1 MIHVIS
7 GLPAHLLLV
16 HAVAVFVP
24 VAALLIV
31 LSAAWPA
38 ARRKLGIITPI
49 VALLTLVMVPITTS
63 AGRWLL
69 DRLSFRE
76 SNALV
81 MIHANLGNDLLPW
94 VIGMFAGALLVWGLP
109 WLANRG
115 TVSQLTGNS
124 LIGAGIGLL
133 AVAVSV
139 VAVVQ
144 LVRIGEAGSRAVWS
158 GTQICTDPVAPG
170 GQCTST
176 LGQ

>member
-1 MIHVIS
+1 MIHLIS

-16 HAVAVFVP
+16 HAVVVFVP

-49 VALLTLVMVPITTS
+49 IALITLVMVPITTS
-63 AGRWLL
+63 AGHWLL

-81 MIHANLGNDLLPW
+81 MIHANLGDDLLAW

-109 WLANRG
+109 WLAKRDKA
-115 TVSQLTGNS
+115 SQLTGNTW
-124 LIGAGIGLL
+124 IGAGIGLL
-133 AVAVSV
+133 AVAASV

-144 LVRIGEAGSRAVWS
+144 VVRISEAGSRAVWS